1 VAVVNKF
8 VYVRLT
14 LKCFVIVLHLLLL
27 SMELRER
34 EAGIGRYPGSIAT
47 DFDGVVMCYGR
58 MSMSG

>member
-1 VAVVNKF
+1 MLCNCITF
-8 VYVRLT
+8 
-14 LKCFVIVLHLLLL
+14 IVTKYGID
-27 SMELRER
+27 RER